1 MAYIESNPRVSRYY
15 FFLLINLSAGW
26 VIQSSNTE
34 KHHFFYLIKYDIIMY
49 MKVIIMALL
58 GIYSIVSAKFIL
70 DVGINTCDMMNQQLG
85 QSITNL

>member
-1 MAYIESNPRVSRYY
+1 
-15 FFLLINLSAGW
+15 
-26 VIQSSNTE
+26 
-34 KHHFFYLIKYDIIMY
+34 MY

-58 GIYSIVSAKFIL
+58 GIYYIVSAKFIL